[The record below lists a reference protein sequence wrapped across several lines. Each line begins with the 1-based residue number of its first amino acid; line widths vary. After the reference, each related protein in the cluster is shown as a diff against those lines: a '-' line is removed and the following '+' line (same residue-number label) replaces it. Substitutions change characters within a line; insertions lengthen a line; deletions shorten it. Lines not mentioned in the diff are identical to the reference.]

1 MTIHHNVQVELIFI
15 VFGSMYVRKTNIQNI
30 ISAQHVFLICI
41 QYTNVCFTLNHFE
54 DEDHGLNLSEI
65 KNIITLSEI

>member
-1 MTIHHNVQVELIFI
+1 MLI
-15 VFGSMYVRKTNIQNI
+15 
-30 ISAQHVFLICI
+30 LI

-65 KNIITLSEI
+65 ENIINLSEI